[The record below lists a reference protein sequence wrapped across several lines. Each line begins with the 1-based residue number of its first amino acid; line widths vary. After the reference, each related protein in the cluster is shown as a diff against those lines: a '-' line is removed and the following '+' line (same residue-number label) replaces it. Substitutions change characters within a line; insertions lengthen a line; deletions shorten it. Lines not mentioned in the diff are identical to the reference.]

1 MSRERMLQIDEVG
14 NRFSVKRGTIYRWI
28 KTGNVFN
35 ADNIRLT
42 PGGHMR
48 ILESEVNKVIAN
60 SPTMEDCLS

>member
-28 KTGNVFN
+28 KEGDVFN
-35 ADNIRLT
+35 ADKIKYT

-48 ILESEVNKVIAN
+48 ILESEVNRVILN
-60 SPTMEDCLS
+60 SPSMNDCLS